1 MELASVADLRDA
13 RSAATAEELEDLETD
28 LLAGFVLAR
37 ASSGMADGT
46 VRHGVMHLEQI
57 RNWLGRR
64 LWTMQPRDADRFFGD
79 ALKGAALTR
88 SWSRQSPTDLSCRKR
103 SCTSTVRPTIFLTLG
118 ANVLFRNLSS
128 ANDRRALKLRERRLR
143 RGAAVAT
150 ITALPTPAWAL
161 SGSEEG
167 ENTGVSAET
176 VELDAITPEQLS
188 ALREKRQA
196 TSELTTRFRRVSGRN
211 ITTVAAPEPLTFK
224 IPAARDMTIHGQ
236 RSRTRAG
243 RPR

>member
-1 MELASVADLRDA
+1 MADLRDA

-88 SWSRQSPTDLSCRKR
+88 SWSRQSPTDCLAGNG
-103 SCTSTVRPTIFLTLG
+103 P
-118 ANVLFRNLSS
+118 AP
-128 ANDRRALKLRERRLR
+128 
-143 RGAAVAT
+143 
-150 ITALPTPAWAL
+150 LPYGPPY
-161 SGSEEG
+161 S
-167 ENTGVSAET
+167 
-176 VELDAITPEQLS
+176 
-188 ALREKRQA
+188 
-196 TSELTTRFRRVSGRN
+196 
-211 ITTVAAPEPLTFK
+211 
-224 IPAARDMTIHGQ
+224 
-236 RSRTRAG
+236 
-243 RPR
+243 